1 MSFMEFTSSTEISE
15 WFSPQNPGSSVTIPL
30 PSDLRYNSSWS
41 GMALFIV
48 VEIHEN
54 SYSVSSSQ
62 DYEVNIDFIYRKHM
76 VEGPIHQIQLNA
88 FNISEVPKFLLD
100 DRSFGFKIRFPAG
113 EREDHLEGCN
123 SIEASFSSHCPY
135 IEIKK
140 CGARILYKKELI
152 EFPQASIIGEQGL
165 LKQDQQ
171 KVELESC
178 KSDDQSDSKVQ
189 LKEKLKSLLLRVY
202 QVFPYSSLNTVFLFL
217 LLSHSLNTIF

>member
-140 CGARILYKKELI
+140 MWCAYI
-152 EFPQASIIGEQGL
+152 
-165 LKQDQQ
+165 
-171 KVELESC
+171 
-178 KSDDQSDSKVQ
+178 VQ
-189 LKEKLKSLLLRVY
+189 ERADRVSTS
-202 QVFPYSSLNTVFLFL
+202 FN
-217 LLSHSLNTIF
+217 NW